1 MVEPKKLQFGLE
13 LNTILN
19 IYTENGYKN
28 GEPLTTDEV
37 DDLISI
43 LKPQLNYLNGNLTKE
58 EYEKELDV
66 RSGETKYLLL
76 PVTSINDSSVKSAI
90 VKCSEEFIKV
100 MSEYELKAKMV
111 APSDLMITD
120 WQLETNMMFLTSDT
134 IGFSDEQKEIYDKIV
149 EQHEHDEDVI
159 VLNGITDEMFETMR
173 SETTVNWNSEPHF
186 IVTTGGFYI
195 TDRYD
200 TDVLDTV
207 MVNYSELE

>member
-13 LNTILN
+13 LYTILN

-28 GEPLTTDEV
+28 GEPLSTDEV

-66 RSGETKYLLL
+66 RNKQTKFLLL

-111 APSDLMITD
+111 APL
-120 WQLETNMMFLTSDT
+120 
-134 IGFSDEQKEIYDKIV
+134 
-149 EQHEHDEDVI
+149 
-159 VLNGITDEMFETMR
+159 
-173 SETTVNWNSEPHF
+173 
-186 IVTTGGFYI
+186 
-195 TDRYD
+195 
-200 TDVLDTV
+200 
-207 MVNYSELE
+207 